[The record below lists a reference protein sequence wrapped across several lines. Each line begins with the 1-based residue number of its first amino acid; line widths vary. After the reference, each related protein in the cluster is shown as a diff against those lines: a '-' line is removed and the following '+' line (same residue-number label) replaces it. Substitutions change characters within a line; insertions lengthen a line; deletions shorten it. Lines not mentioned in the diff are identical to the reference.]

1 MSKYLLN
8 KIGNTPCIELKR
20 FPKIYAKLEM
30 FNLFESIKSRPALSM
45 IEDVERRGLI
55 RGNTKFITASSGN
68 FGTAIAGIGAI
79 KGVKTI
85 VTIPKKMSKVKV
97 EILERLGAEVIVTE
111 NVAHDD
117 PESNMEIAKK
127 LSEEIDGSIYFD
139 QFTNVIN
146 PQTHY
151 KYTGREIIYN
161 MKKIDC
167 AVITVGSGGTI
178 SGISAY
184 LKQKLPN
191 IKIVGVEPVGSTL
204 GNITNIIKPYKLE
217 GIGYNFQPEVLDHKY
232 IDEWIQ
238 VEDEEAF
245 YYQERLAK
253 EEGLLVGGSS
263 GAALS
268 GCIKIQ
274 ERNPEYKR
282 ILTIFP
288 DSSKNY

>member
-1 MSKYLLN
+1 MSKYLVN
-8 KIGNTPCIELKR
+8 KIGNTPCIELNN
-20 FPKIYAKLEM
+20 FPNIYAKLEM
-30 FNLFESIKSRPALSM
+30 FNLFDSIKSRPALNM
-45 IEDVERRGLI
+45 MDNMEKKGLLKA
-55 RGNTKFITASSGN
+55 NTKLITASSGN
-68 FGTAIAGIGAI
+68 FGAAIAGLGAI
-79 KGVKTI
+79 KGIKTV

-97 EILERLGAEVIVTE
+97 EILRKLGSDVIVTD

-127 LSEEIDGSIYFD
+127 LSEEIEGSIYVD
-139 QFTNVIN
+139 QFSDVIN

-151 KYTGREIIYN
+151 NYTAREILYN
-161 MKKIDC
+161 MKRIDC
-167 AVITVGSGGTI
+167 AVITVGTGGTI
-178 SGISAY
+178 SGVSAY
-184 LKQKLPN
+184 LKQKIPN

-204 GNITNIIKPYKLE
+204 GDSKNIIKPYKLE
-217 GIGYNFQPEVLDHKY
+217 GIGYNFQPKVLDHKY

-274 ERNPEYKR
+274 ERNPYFKR

-288 DSSKNY
+288 DSGKNY